1 MEQTA
6 ELWLTSLLASILLT
20 SLGLTTLNRALRVCR
35 DFLPRGSGIVT
46 RRPLV
51 LQLINNKTGEQQ
63 HLITPLTATNV
74 HCPSKNCDLSHLY
87 DTVVICNNVGS
98 DSLFV

>member
-20 SLGLTTLNRALRVCR
+20 SLGLTTLNRAFRVCR

-51 LQLINNKTGEQQ
+51 LQLINNKTGEQ
-63 HLITPLTATNV
+63 HLITPLN
-74 HCPSKNCDLSHLY
+74 
-87 DTVVICNNVGS
+87 
-98 DSLFV
+98 